1 MLKAQNRSDKI
12 LKWITFFVFII
23 FFVTGLFIFDDYGVT
38 VDEPIERQTGLV
50 NLKFILQNLFQK
62 PLPNEL
68 STVPDLQNYEDK
80 DYGVIL
86 QFPTVLFEYFTNFRY
101 DISSIFK
108 LRHLWTF
115 LNFYISV
122 LFFNLLL
129 YQRFRNRLISLLGTC
144 FLIISPRIFADA
156 FYNIKDLMFLSWF
169 IIGLFFLYR
178 FIHHPTKR
186 NSLILAIV
194 IALASN
200 IRIVGF
206 ILLIVTCIYLIYAVL
221 IKEISKKEI
230 FINGMIF
237 VGINILLF
245 FLLLPAS
252 WGNPIDFLIKSLHH
266 FSKNYYESQELYLG
280 KYVPSMH
287 LPWHYLPVWIFIS
300 TPIVYIV
307 LFLIGVFYLIKQ
319 FQIKNSDQIFD
330 YIVLGIFIISLLLPI
345 CLHSTLYDGWRHF
358 YFLYG
363 PFLYLAVLG
372 LSALLAIKNIIL
384 KSVIL
389 GISVGSL
396 IYNGAWMIR
405 NHPYQMVYFN
415 VLVRDKAPDN
425 FERDYWGSSSSECLR
440 FIVSQT
446 DDLRIH
452 VGDYD
457 AGLLAAK
464 FSLKKSDRERIVD
477 DSFGYDANRMKYLIL
492 NYTRVIGN
500 EKKILFYEPVYKIQS
515 DGMNIATVFE
525 RKDRDGIWANVIVK
539 NVTSNVNPQ
548 LTPLIFDPDDQ
559 TGWST
564 ERFQQKGDYL
574 LFELKE
580 ATKLYGISILTS
592 TERYETPQELRIEG
606 SENGTDWVTLPLT
619 YQTHSDYAFSPVNI
633 KYIKLIL
640 EQNSDEI
647 AWTVNDVMF
656 HLASN
661 E

>member
-1 MLKAQNRSDKI
+1 L
-12 LKWITFFVFII
+12 
-23 FFVTGLFIFDDYGVT
+23 
-38 VDEPIERQTGLV
+38 
-50 NLKFILQNLFQK
+50 
-62 PLPNEL
+62 
-68 STVPDLQNYEDK
+68 
-80 DYGVIL
+80 
-86 QFPTVLFEYFTNFRY
+86 
-101 DISSIFK
+101 
-108 LRHLWTF
+108 
-115 LNFYISV
+115 
-122 LFFNLLL
+122 
-129 YQRFRNRLISLLGTC
+129 
-144 FLIISPRIFADA
+144 
-156 FYNIKDLMFLSWF
+156 
-169 IIGLFFLYR
+169 
-178 FIHHPTKR
+178 
-186 NSLILAIV
+186 
-194 IALASN
+194 
-200 IRIVGF
+200 
-206 ILLIVTCIYLIYAVL
+206 
-221 IKEISKKEI
+221 
-230 FINGMIF
+230 
-237 VGINILLF
+237 NILLWIL
-245 FLLLPAS
+245 FLPSS
-252 WGNPIDFLIKSLHH
+252 WENPIIFLIKTLRH
-266 FSKNYYESQELYLG
+266 FSQNYYENYELYLG
-280 KYVPSMH
+280 KFVPSMH

-300 TPIVYIV
+300 TPILYTV
-307 LFLIGVFYLIKQ
+307 LFFVGVFFLIKH
-319 FQIKNSDQIFD
+319 FRINGPDQIYD
-330 YIVLGIFIISLLLPI
+330 YVVLGIFTISFLLPI
-345 CLHSTLYDGWRHF
+345 CLHSTLYTGWRHF

-363 PFLYLAVLG
+363 PFLYLSIVG
-372 LSALLAIKNIIL
+372 LSALLAIKNTIL
-384 KSVIL
+384 KSVVW
-389 GISVGSL
+389 GISIGS
-396 IYNGAWMIR
+396 IIFNGAWMIR

-415 VLVRDKAPDN
+415 VLVRDKAPYN
-425 FERDYWGSSSSECLR
+425 FERDYWGASSSECLR

-525 RKDRDGIWANVIVK
+525 RKDRDGVWANAIVK
-539 NVTSNVNPQ
+539 DVTSNVNPQ

>member
-1 MLKAQNRSDKI
+1 MANTQNKSDKI
-12 LKWITFFVFII
+12 LKLCTVIVFII
-23 FFVTGLFIFDDYGVT
+23 FGITGLLIYDDYGVT

-68 STVPDLQNYEDK
+68 LPVPALQNYEDK
-80 DYGVIL
+80 DYGVML

-101 DISSIFK
+101 DISSILK

-122 LFFNLLL
+122 IFFNLLL
-129 YQRFRNRLISLLGTC
+129 YQRFRNRLISLLGTL

-206 ILLIVTCIYLIYAVL
+206 ILLIVACIYLIYAVL
-221 IKEISKKEI
+221 IKEISKKEF

-245 FLLLPAS
+245 FFLLPAS

-280 KYVPSMH
+280 KYVPSMY

-372 LSALLAIKNIIL
+372 LSTLLAIKNIIL

-500 EKKILFYEPVYKIQS
+500 EKTILFYEPVYKIQS

-525 RKDRDGIWANVIVK
+525 RKDRDGVWANAIVT
-539 NVTSNVNPQ
+539 NVRSNINSE
-548 LTPLIFDPDDQ
+548 LAPLVFDQNDQ

-564 ERFQQKGDYL
+564 GRFQQKGDYL

-580 ATKLYGISILTS
+580 MTKLYGISILTS
-592 TERYETPQELRIEG
+592 TERYETPKELRIEG
-606 SENGTDWVTLPLT
+606 SENGVDWEKLPLT
-619 YQTHSDYAFSPVNI
+619 YQTHSDYAFTPVNV
-633 KYIKLIL
+633 KYVKLVL
-640 EQNSDEI
+640 EQSSDEL

-661 E
+661 